1 MTWLLTTV
9 GVLLVLVALRDIY
22 HTLLR
27 PQGAGTISHLV
38 FAATWRLGR
47 AWNRTGRQT
56 EAAGPIGLLAVIGT
70 WTLLV
75 VAGWLLVY
83 LPRMPEGFHFGSSL
97 DPAASSDVVASL
109 YLSLVAVTTLG
120 FGDITPADPLLRIGA
135 PIQALIGFILLTA
148 GISWVLQIYPALG
161 RRRVFAQWLATMR
174 STEGVDVVRSGEP
187 CVANRLLSQAADFA
201 SQAEQDIV
209 QYPETYYFREG
220 RRDLSLAA
228 QLGHALALVEAG
240 TGAGSKEVRHAAAVL
255 RATVESLARTIDS
268 TFLQTGA
275 PVERV
280 LEAFAED
287 HQQEPLPRD

>member
-27 PQGAGTISHLV
+27 PQGAGTISHVV
-38 FAATWRLGR
+38 FGAAWRLAR
-47 AWNRTGRQT
+47 AGNRLGRQT
-56 EAAGPIGLLAVIGT
+56 EAAGPVGLLAVIGT

-75 VAGWLLVY
+75 VVGWLLVY
-83 LPRMPEGFHFGSSL
+83 LPRMPEGFNFGSSL

-135 PIQALIGFILLTA
+135 PLQALIGFILLTA

-161 RRRVFAQWLATMR
+161 RRRVFAQWLSTMR

-187 CVANRLLSQAADFA
+187 CVASRLLSQAADLA
-201 SQAEQDIV
+201 AQVEQDLV
-209 QYPETYYFREG
+209 QYPETYYFREA

-228 QLGHALALVEAG
+228 QLGHTLALVEAG

-255 RATVESLARTIDS
+255 RTSVESLARTIDS
-268 TFLQTGA
+268 TFLETGA

-280 LEAFAED
+280 LEAFVED
-287 HQQEPLPRD
+287 HQHEPLPRD